1 MQLSHPVLTRLRP
14 TQFRQAM
21 KSTLKVKLVVVL
33 SASMLLN
40 VFLLWEVKRKSDH
53 AKNLENRINELRL
66 GNN

>member
-1 MQLSHPVLTRLRP
+1 
-14 TQFRQAM
+14 M
-21 KSTLKVKLVVVL
+21 KSKLKLKLVVVL

-53 AKNLENRINELRL
+53 AKNLEQRINELRL

>member
-14 TQFRQAM
+14 TQFPQAM
-21 KSTLKVKLVVVL
+21 KSKLKLKLVVVL

-53 AKNLENRINELRL
+53 ARNLEHRINELRL

>member
-1 MQLSHPVLTRLRP
+1 
-14 TQFRQAM
+14 M
-21 KSTLKVKLVVVL
+21 KSKLKVKLIVVL

-53 AKNLENRINELRL
+53 ARNLEKRINELHR

>member
-1 MQLSHPVLTRLRP
+1 
-14 TQFRQAM
+14 M
-21 KSTLKVKLVVVL
+21 KSKLKVKLVVVL

-53 AKNLENRINELRL
+53 AKNLEQRINDLHL

>member
-1 MQLSHPVLTRLRP
+1 
-14 TQFRQAM
+14 M
-21 KSTLKVKLVVVL
+21 KSKLKVKLVVVL

-53 AKNLENRINELRL
+53 AKNLEQRINELRL